1 MSKIRFKYA
10 ISPTNYQVELMKT
23 KENSRKVNSPTLR
36 KLFQDSAVAKLLDF
50 LTLYKDFDYSKV
62 EISRNSGVAWKTLYR
77 IWPLLEKYDLIVE
90 TRRIGRATMFKLNTE
105 NPIAKALWEL
115 ALHITKYDADKIVE
129 KELKKEI
136 KVPA

>member
-1 MSKIRFKYA
+1 
-10 ISPTNYQVELMKT
+10 MKT
-23 KENSRKVNSPTLR
+23 KEAEEANPPTLR
-36 KLFQDSAVAKLLDF
+36 RLFNDSAIAKLLDF
-50 LTLYKDFDYSKV
+50 LTLYKEFDYSKV

-77 IWPLLEKYDLIVE
+77 VWPILEKYNLIVE

-115 ALHITKYDADKIVE
+115 AFQIAKYDTDKIVRE
-129 KELKKEI
+129 ELKKEAV

>member
-1 MSKIRFKYA
+1 MSKIKFKYA
-10 ISPTNYQVELMKT
+10 ISLTNYWVEPMKT
-23 KENSRKVNSPTLR
+23 KENSREANPPTLH

-62 EISRNSGVAWKTLYR
+62 EMSRNSGVAWKTLYR
-77 IWPLLEKYDLIVE
+77 IWPLLKKYDLIVE

-105 NPIAKALWEL
+105 NPVAKALWEL
-115 ALHITKYDADKIVE
+115 ALQIAKHDADKIVE
-129 KELKKEI
+129 KEI